1 MIKMIATDM
10 DGTFLKDD
18 KTFDRPWFDRLKQ
31 KMAREQVHFVV
42 ASGNQ
47 YEHLLDIF
55 QHDHHLA
62 YIADNGAKIIDDGKT
77 LAQSFLPQPAVQT
90 ALQLL
95 QHEPIL
101 QGAEVILSG
110 EKSAYTT
117 ATPADSG
124 YQQMTHFYP
133 VLKTVPKFSQIKDR
147 LYKLA
152 LSWPAQSAERQEAL
166 LKEALPQLHVTS
178 SGLGGIDIIAPK
190 INKGVALRQLQ
201 QRWQITPAETA
212 AFGDS
217 NNDLEL
223 LHACDYSYAMKNA
236 NKRVKQTAQYQTQH
250 DNNHDGV
257 LAQMAKLI

>member
-18 KTFDRPWFDRLKQ
+18 KTFDRLWFDRLKQ
-31 KMAREQVHFVV
+31 KMTREQIHFVV

-55 QHDHHLA
+55 QHDPHLA
-62 YIADNGAKIIDDGKT
+62 YIADNGAKITHDGKI

-95 QHEPIL
+95 QREPIL
-101 QGAEVILSG
+101 QGAEVIISG

-117 ATPADSG
+117 ATPEDAG

-133 VLKTVPKFSQIKDR
+133 VLKTVQKFSQINDR

-152 LSWPAQSAERQEAL
+152 LSWPAPSAERQESFL
-166 LKEALPQLHVTS
+166 RRALPQLHVTS
-178 SGLGGIDIIAPK
+178 SGLGGIDIIAKK
-190 INKGVALRQLQ
+190 INKGVALKKLQ
-201 QRWQITPAETA
+201 QRWHITPAETA

-223 LHACDYSYAMKNA
+223 LHACHYSYAMKNA
-236 NKRVKQTAQYQTQH
+236 NAQVKQTAQFQTQY

-257 LAQMAKLI
+257 LAQMADLI